1 MERRVRYLIFF
12 APFALT
18 ACGLVQSAP
27 EVAFTETKGT
37 VVTVKDQ
44 CELTFPDG
52 KGGSV
57 GPCNEILPRSRAQE
71 NRAATVYR
79 RLELTYAYTSP
90 ADGQIYQSKND
101 VQQPL
106 SMRVPRPGD
115 SVGVEAHPEH
125 ATVSRLR

>member
-1 MERRVRYLIFF
+1 MRIAIFF
-12 APFALT
+12 LPLT
-18 ACGLVQSAP
+18 LSACGLVQGEP

-44 CELTFPDG
+44 CELAFPDG
-52 KGGSV
+52 TGDSV

-71 NRAATVYR
+71 NRAAAVYR

-101 VQQPL
+101 LRQPL
-106 SMRVPRPGD
+106 SSRVPRPGD
-115 SVGVEAHPEH
+115 SIDVQAHPNQ
-125 ATVSRLR
+125 AAVSRLR

>member
-1 MERRVRYLIFF
+1 MRIALCL

-27 EVAFTETKGT
+27 EVPYTETKGR

-44 CELTFPDG
+44 CELAFPDG
-52 KGGSV
+52 LAGTV

-79 RLELTYAYTSP
+79 KLELTYAYTSP
-90 ADGQIYQSKND
+90 ADGQIYQSKNE

-106 SMRVPRPGD
+106 SSRVPQPGD
-115 SVGVEAHPEH
+115 SVDVEAHPEH
-125 ATVSRLR
+125 AMVSRLR

>member
-1 MERRVRYLIFF
+1 VRIAISFL
-12 APFALT
+12 PLALA

-27 EVAFTETKGT
+27 DVAYTETKGR

-44 CELTFPDG
+44 CELVFPDG

-71 NRAATVYR
+71 NRAAAVYR
-79 RLELTYAYTSP
+79 KLELTYAYTSP
-90 ADGQIYQSKND
+90 ADGQLYQGKND

-106 SMRVPRPGD
+106 SSRIPRPGD
-115 SVGVEAHPEH
+115 SIDVEAHPEH
-125 ATVSRLR
+125 AMVSRLR

>member
-1 MERRVRYLIFF
+1 VRIAILF
-12 APFALT
+12 APLALT
-18 ACGLVQSAP
+18 ACGLVQSEP
-27 EVAFTETKGT
+27 EVEYTETKGR

-44 CELTFPDG
+44 CELAFPDG

-79 RLELTYAYTSP
+79 KLEVTYAYTSP
-90 ADGQIYQSKND
+90 ADGQIYQGKND

-106 SMRVPRPGD
+106 SSHVPRPGE
-115 SVGVEAHPEH
+115 SVDVEAHPQH
-125 ATVSRLR
+125 AMVSRLR

>member
-1 MERRVRYLIFF
+1 MRIAILFLPVT
-12 APFALT
+12 LT
-18 ACGLVQSAP
+18 ACGLVQSEP

-37 VVTVKDQ
+37 IVTVKDQ
-44 CELTFPDG
+44 CELAFPDG

-79 RLELTYAYTSP
+79 KLELTYAYTSP

-106 SMRVPRPGD
+106 SSRVPRPGD
-115 SVGVEAHPEH
+115 SVDVEAHPNH